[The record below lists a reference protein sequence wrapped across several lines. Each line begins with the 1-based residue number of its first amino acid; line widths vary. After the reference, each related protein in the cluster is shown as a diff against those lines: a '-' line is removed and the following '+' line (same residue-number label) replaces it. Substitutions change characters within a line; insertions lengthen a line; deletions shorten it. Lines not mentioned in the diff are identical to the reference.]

1 MSGRARLAAFFCF
14 LASWCF
20 AGPARADVAIH
31 ADGRRTE
38 VREPRADSRGRFT
51 GEIEGRRTPLDPGEF
66 VAVVDDKG
74 RETPIPRPL
83 LDGARTAAD
92 EAALTSLR
100 DPRDAAWETAVMPWF
115 AAPKRSVL
123 EALVETTK
131 DKRPAVRRRALSTLV
146 RLRAAESVRAA
157 AEAILAETDKSVR
170 GDCVSGLYSVCE
182 IYRRAKLD
190 ELTKRGLE
198 DKDAVV
204 RFTFAWLAPDDMA
217 AAVDVLKK
225 DGLANS
231 DHHLR
236 ESAAMALAR
245 HGDASGEST
254 MLGMLAR
261 DRMPGV
267 DDRDLATRLSIA
279 EKVEICELLGRLG
292 TKTGLA
298 ALERAAKSPHEA
310 VRAAAERALTK
321 AKSAAPTPP

>member
-1 MSGRARLAAFFCF
+1 MFGRARFVACCF
-14 LASWCF
+14 MLVLGSF
-20 AGPARADVAIH
+20 AGATRADVAVH

-38 VREPRADSRGRFT
+38 VREPRADSSGRWW
-51 GEIEGRRTPLDPGEF
+51 GEIDGHRTRLDPGEF
-66 VAVVDDKG
+66 VAVIDDKG

-83 LDGARTAAD
+83 ADGARTAAD
-92 EAALTSLR
+92 DAALASLR
-100 DPRDAAWETAVMPWF
+100 DPRDANYEAAVLAWY

-131 DKRPAVRRRALSTLV
+131 DKRAAVRKRALLTLV
-146 RLRAAESVRAA
+146 RLRATESVRAA

-170 GDCVSGLYSVCE
+170 TECVSALYSVCE
-182 IYRRAKLD
+182 IYRRAGLA
-190 ELTKRGLE
+190 ELTQRGIE

-254 MLGMLAR
+254 MIGMLTR

-267 DDRDLATRLSIA
+267 DDRELATRLSIA
-279 EKVEICELLGRLG
+279 EKVEICGLLGRLG
-292 TKTGLA
+292 TKTSLA
-298 ALERAAKSPHEA
+298 ALERAAKSPHDA